1 MPFVNEWAEPYLPLF
16 AKLHPDLDETNLKL
30 EMNDVLNNMRDTLG
44 GCNPESLEA
53 YIENT
58 YIAAATEKIR
68 GELGKLERKS
78 KFPETDIA
86 HFVCLLQKHT
96 KELYKADQDRN
107 YKEACFKA
115 KRISDI
121 GERLKDEYLALF
133 NREQLNIRI
142 GRNE

>member
-1 MPFVNEWAEPYLPLF
+1 MPFVREWAEQYLPLF
-16 AKLHPDLDETNLKL
+16 AKLHPDLDSTNLKL
-30 EMNDVLNNMRDTLG
+30 EMNDVLDNMRDSIG

-58 YIAAATEKIR
+58 YATAAAEEIR
-68 GELGKLERKS
+68 AELHRLNITTSAAAVDVASLVCKLE
-78 KFPETDIA
+78 T
-86 HFVCLLQKHT
+86 CT